1 MKKVIGLMLST
12 AMVLATFT
20 GCGSSNTQSTT
31 TPTASKSTKNVTF
44 IPKVTGNAFFE
55 SANKGAQKYAT
66 KWGFKV
72 DYEGSATASAASQV
86 TVINQAVQKGTD
98 GICISAVDA
107 AGVKE
112 ALKAAAA
119 AGVTVTT
126 WDSDVD
132 PSVRK
137 IMVSQGTPSQ
147 LGQMLVQMSYDS
159 LKERGKNPDKDAI
172 KYCWH
177 YSNASVTDQN
187 SWQAEG
193 EKYIKQKYSNWKNV
207 ASSNYYSNQD
217 AEQAISVG
225 ESILSAHPDI
235 DLIICNDSTS
245 LPGQAQAAQNKG
257 LKAKNITITGFA
269 SPNSMKQYVNA
280 GILTRFGLWD
290 CGVQGAMGCYMANYL
305 ASGNKVK
312 VGDKINIPDIGT
324 VQVMPNSSIN
334 SSANDSD
341 TSSGVML
348 LPKRVIFTKT
358 NMNNYNF

>member
-1 MKKVIGLMLST
+1 MKKVLVFMLSF
-12 AMVLATFT
+12 AMVLAT
-20 GCGSSNTQSTT
+20 GCGASSTT
-31 TPTASKSTKNVTF
+31 NTATPSASKSSKTVTF

-55 SANKGAQKYAT
+55 SANKGAQKYAK

-72 DYEGSATASAASQV
+72 DYEGSATASAAAQV
-86 TVINQAVQKGTD
+86 SVINQAVQKGTD
-98 GICISAVDA
+98 SICLSSVDA
-107 AGVKE
+107 AGVKD
-112 ALKAAAA
+112 ALKNAAA

-132 PSVRK
+132 SSVRK
-137 IMVSQGTPSQ
+137 IMVSQGTPAQ

-159 LKERGKNPDKDAI
+159 LKARGKNPDKDAI

-187 SWQAEG
+187 SWQVEG
-193 EKYIKQKYSNWKNV
+193 QKYIKAKYPKWINV
-207 ASSNYYSNQD
+207 APTNYYSNQD

-225 ESILSAHPDI
+225 ESILAAHSDI

-257 LKAKNITITGFA
+257 LKAKDITITGFA
-269 SPNSMKQYVNA
+269 SPNSMKQYVKD
-280 GILTRFGLWD
+280 GIITRWGLWD
-290 CGVQGAMGCYMANYL
+290 CGVQGAMGCYVANYI

-324 VQVMPNSSIN
+324 VEVMPNSVIN
-334 SSANDSD
+334 ASANDAD
-341 TSSGVML
+341 TSSGVIL
-348 LPKRVIFTKT
+348 LPKRVIFTKD
-358 NMNNYNF
+358 NMNNYDF